1 MDIVRVF
8 VCCAIVFAVIGAAA
22 QSPEEI
28 ARVEGA
34 VPAEAPATPGAPRK
48 LLVFTLCKGFVHS
61 SIPLGAKSLELM
73 GQKTGAYTAVVSD
86 DPNMLAPD
94 RLNEFDAVC
103 MLNTTGELFD
113 DPNLRQSFLRFV
125 KSGKGL
131 VGIHAATDCFYQ
143 WSDYGEMMG
152 GYFDG
157 HPWGAGDTVAIKLDD
172 PAHPLNRPF
181 LGRGFSIKDE
191 IYQFKP
197 EPYTREKLRVLISLN
212 PQGTDMTKRGIK
224 RTDGDFAVAWCRQ
237 YGEGRVFYCSLGH
250 NESTYWNPSVLAH
263 YLAGIQFAL
272 GDLKADA
279 TPSAQLPPD
288 YLARSALELEERLLD
303 DLFKLAAVYTY
314 GADPA
319 ALEAIADRVISS
331 HASPAQRAELEK
343 RLIELIGTNATPDA
357 IQFACKQLYLIATE
371 ASIPALTTLLSNENT
386 VDAARYV
393 LERMPSATAGDVLR
407 QAFSV
412 STGVARSGL
421 VNSLGER
428 REPESVPLLAPL
440 IRDPDPVVADAAA
453 QALGKIGGADATKA
467 LLTALNTSDEDRY
480 PQLLSAVLVAA
491 ETGIEHGD
499 HDTARS
505 VYENVLRGGNPRLAR
520 VAGLRGIAALDGTQ
534 SVPLLIEAFNEPN
547 PDMRTAAALA
557 IRELTDESAVQSL
570 IAQLSGLPPASQ
582 QLLIEAFADRGEQAA
597 MGAVLSSV
605 QSPDA
610 QVVLSAVKALAAI
623 GDASAVPVLAAV
635 AANTEGDLQQAAR
648 RSLARLRG
656 DDVDRALIAGLSDA
670 AAGVRAELVRALG
683 ERRTEEALPVLLNAA
698 ADSDENVRTQA
709 FASLA
714 RLAGPEQLQPLVGL
728 VAAEQNDMARTE
740 GEQALTAAVGRGGD
754 PAQNAA
760 VLLSAL
766 PDVKQ
771 GIPAYCSLLRVLGRV
786 QAPESLSALI
796 AAAKVKNPEVK
807 STAVRAI
814 AEWPSPEPAEE
825 LLALANAEEEAAVRD
840 VALRGYLRMIELP
853 QSRET
858 KDTIRLYEQAM
869 KTAASAEERK
879 LVLASAGNQRDA
891 GLLEFVAPYLE
902 DTEVQA
908 EARAAHEKLQNI
920 ARSPSASHNPAEA
933 PYAVDGN
940 PATRWTTGEP
950 KNDGMWFAVD
960 LGWEMNIGRVILDSS
975 GSPGDFPQG
984 YEIFLS
990 KDGKEWGKAAAAGE
1004 NTSDVLDIAFAPRKA
1019 RHLKIVQVG
1028 KSEGNWWSIH
1038 ELRVESK

>member
-1 MDIVRVF
+1 MDIARVF
-8 VCCAIVFAVIGAAA
+8 MCCAIVFRLFAAQA
-22 QSPEEI
+22 QSPEDV

-61 SIPLGAKSLELM
+61 SIPLGAKSLEIM

-86 DPNMLAPD
+86 DPHIFAPE
-94 RLNEFDAVC
+94 RLSEFDAVC

-113 DPNLRQSFLRFV
+113 DPDLRQSFLNFV

-131 VGIHAATDCFYQ
+131 VGIHAATDCFYH

-181 LGRGFSIKDE
+181 LARGFSIKDE

-197 EPYTREKLRVLISLN
+197 EPYTREKLRVLLSLD

-224 RTDGDFAVAWCRQ
+224 RTDGDFAVAWCWQ

-263 YLAGIQFAL
+263 YLAGIQYAL

-279 TPSAQLPPD
+279 TPSAQLPAE
-288 YLARSALELEERLLD
+288 YQEQSALELEDRLLD
-303 DLFKLAAVYTY
+303 DLFKAAAVYAY

-319 ALEAIADRVISS
+319 ALEAIADRVVSS

-343 RLIELIGTNATPDA
+343 RLIRLIDADATPDA
-357 IQFACKQLYLIATE
+357 IQFACKQLYLIATD
-371 ASIPALTTLLSNENT
+371 ASIPALTNLLSNEKT
-386 VDAARYV
+386 IDAARYV
-393 LERMPSATAGDVLR
+393 LERMPSAAAGDAMR
-407 QAFSV
+407 QAISV
-412 STGVARSGL
+412 ATGAARSGL

-440 IRDPDPVVADAAA
+440 LRDADPVIADAAA

-467 LLTALNTSDEDRY
+467 LLTALNTSTEDRY
-480 PQLLSAVLVAA
+480 PYLLSAVLVAA
-491 ETGIEHGD
+491 ETGMERGD
-499 HDTARS
+499 QDTARS
-505 VYENVLRGGNPRLAR
+505 VYENLLRSGNPRLAR
-520 VAGLRGIAALDGTQ
+520 VAGLHGIAALDGMQ
-534 SVPLLIEAFNEPN
+534 SVPMLIEAFNENN

-557 IRELTDESAVQSL
+557 VRELADERAVQSL

-582 QLLIEAFADRGEQAA
+582 QLVIEALGDRGERAS
-597 MGAVLSSV
+597 MGAVLAAV
-605 QSPDA
+605 RSPDPH
-610 QVVLSAVKALAAI
+610 VVLSAVKALAAV
-623 GDASAVPVLAAV
+623 GDESAVPVLAAV
-635 AANTEGDLQQAAR
+635 AANAEGDLQQAAR
-648 RSLARLRG
+648 RSLERLRG
-656 DDVDRALIAGLSDA
+656 NDVDSALMAGLSDA
-670 AAGVRAELVRALG
+670 GASVRTEIVRALG
-683 ERRTEEALPVLLNAA
+683 ERGAEVALPVLLNAA
-698 ADSDENVRTQA
+698 ADSDENVRAQA
-709 FASLA
+709 FVSLA
-714 RLAGPEQLQPLVGL
+714 RLAGSEQLKPLVGL

-740 GEQALTAAVGRGGD
+740 GERALMAAVVRGGD

-771 GIPAYCSLLRVLGRV
+771 GIPAYCSLLRVLGKV
-786 QAPESLSALI
+786 HAPESLSALI

-825 LLALANAEEEAAVRD
+825 LLALANGEDEAAVRD

-858 KDTIRLYEQAM
+858 KETIRLYEQAM

-879 LVLASAGNQRDA
+879 LVLASAGNQRDGA
-891 GLLEFVAPYLE
+891 LLEFVAPYLE
-902 DTEVQA
+902 DAELQA
-908 EARAAHEKLQNI
+908 EARAAQEKLQNI
-920 ARSPSASHNPAEA
+920 AYSPSASHNPAEA
-933 PYAVDGN
+933 RYAVDGD
-940 PATRWTTGEP
+940 PATRWTTAEP

-960 LGWEMNIGRVILDSS
+960 VGWEMNIGRVILDSS

-984 YEIFLS
+984 YEIYLS
-990 KDGKEWGKAAAAGE
+990 SNGKEWGKAVATGE
-1004 NTSDVLDIAFAPRKA
+1004 NSNDVLNIAIAPRKA
-1019 RHLKIVQVG
+1019 RYVKIVQIG
-1028 KSEGNWWSIH
+1028 RSEGNWWSIH
-1038 ELRVESK
+1038 ELRVEAK